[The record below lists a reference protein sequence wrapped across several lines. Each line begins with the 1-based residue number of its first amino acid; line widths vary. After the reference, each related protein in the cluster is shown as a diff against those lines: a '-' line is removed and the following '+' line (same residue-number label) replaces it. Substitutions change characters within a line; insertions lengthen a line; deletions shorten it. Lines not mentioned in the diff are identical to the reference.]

1 MLAQEKEKHKLD
13 HLSRVD
19 DGTDNKDGNDD
30 HRGLPTLL
38 DGQPAYGRGTGLDGW
53 DEDTLKQVSL
63 QAELDHL
70 YNKVRTLQ
78 HQVKLYEGQE
88 KIRLQE
94 SEDYRLKLLEDDRKE
109 QERLAT
115 IEPTPLLLT
124 RGAHIETTPLSHI
137 KNRVHIDWVSFTA
150 KETSDILKQF
160 AVLQIEGLRFENQ
173 KKGMAGYKS
182 VINISKD
189 GEQIGLIGY
198 GSPHGKNLLT
208 LTGKGCQLIKNW
220 YQFRMWLEILD
231 GYSITRVDLALDFY
245 MGEMTHDK
253 VIEAYNLDKFKALQ
267 SSKNPSI
274 SIQGSVDGMGRNR
287 GRTIKIGG
295 RNSSKFI
302 RCYEKGLERFAK
314 LFAHNTELNDDQVQF
329 FFKSF
334 DCHEIDENV
343 PEGTSILNWYRLEV
357 QFGNADRVLSTDMLT
372 DRDPFFA
379 GAYPFCKEVI
389 EMEETRKPDRVP
401 NNLETDIEILFKHA
415 REQYGSF
422 ITTIRASGKMT
433 DEEIL
438 NKLCNG
444 KISQRIVKAGGLS
457 IVKPYNPAK
466 VDKS

>member
-1 MLAQEKEKHKLD
+1 MLAQEKEEHKFD

-19 DGTDNKDGNDD
+19 EGTAKKDDD
-30 HRGLPTLL
+30 AKNEDCPLL
-38 DGQPAYGRGTGLDGW
+38 GQPARLQGEGRIGW
-53 DEDTLKQVSL
+53 DEDTLYKVSV
-63 QAELDHL
+63 QSELEDL
-70 YNKVRTLQ
+70 YDRVSALQ
-78 HQVKLYEGQE
+78 HQVKVYEGNE
-88 KIRLQE
+88 KTRLQE
-94 SEDYRLKLLEDDRKE
+94 SEDYRLKLLEEDRKE

-124 RGAHIETTPLSHI
+124 RGAHIETTPIPFI

-198 GSPHGKNLLT
+198 GSPHGKNLFT

-220 YQFRMWLEILD
+220 YQFRMWLETLD